1 QFKIFRVE
9 MVAQEIITI
18 NEVEEIVGDVI
29 EEILKPEF
37 RRLGMNASGEWL
49 RTVEPRSNEIWG
61 RDYTEYLVNGRR
73 PGKIPP
79 IAPILNWVQAKF
91 GISGQEAMSR
101 AYAVAYTIAEKG
113 TTYYQQGGTDLLAI
127 LDSQKTKDFINRR
140 ISEIAN
146 DKLEKILTNEI
157 KTTF

>member
-1 QFKIFRVE
+1 MVE
-9 MVAQEIITI
+9 LVTIQDIERIID
-18 NEVEEIVGDVI
+18 DVI
-29 EEILKPEF
+29 REILIPKF
-37 RRLGMNASGEWL
+37 KSLGMDATGEWI
-49 RTVEPRSNEIWG
+49 RTVDARGNEIWG

-79 IAPILNWVQAKF
+79 IAPILNWIQAKF

-127 LDSQKTKDFINRR
+127 LDSQKTKDFINSR

>member
-1 QFKIFRVE
+1 MVE
-9 MVAQEIITI
+9 LVTIQDIERIID
-18 NEVEEIVGDVI
+18 DVI
-29 EEILKPEF
+29 REILIPKF
-37 RRLGMNASGEWL
+37 KSLGMDATGEWI
-49 RTVEPRSNEIWG
+49 RTVDARGNEIWG

-79 IAPILNWVQAKF
+79 IAPIINWIQAKF

-127 LDSQKTKDFINRR
+127 LDSQKTKDFINSR